1 MAWTD
6 PAITTTAPAPFAGT
20 KAPAVKAV
28 AGHPAVSVADAD
40 AYFLTTPRNA
50 DWVAVGD
57 KQVWLNEANRWV
69 GALCFD
75 QTKDCCGRSFG
86 AAYTEA
92 VSELALALQSN
103 PTALI
108 GGAAG
113 TAALGPVKRQK
124 LDALEVEY
132 FDPRGSGSTATAT
145 APTAKGP
152 LVLQRFP
159 WLKDILQCWLINTGS
174 SNLIRR
180 VRS

>member
-1 MAWTD
+1 MTLPLITPAMANTY
-6 PAITTTAPAPFAGT
+6 FA
-20 KAPAVKAV
+20 
-28 AGHPAVSVADAD
+28 
-40 AYFLTTPRNA
+40 TTPRDA
-50 DWVAVGD
+50 QWSAI
-57 KQVWLNEANRWV
+57 R
-69 GALCFD
+69 GAD
-75 QTKDCCGRSFG
+75 QTISLTEAQTWLGQLCWNTTADCCGNTFDAS
-86 AAYTEA
+86 YTRA
-92 VSELALALQSN
+92 VSELALALHSN

-108 GGAAG
+108 GGGAA

-159 WLKDILQCWLINTGS
+159 WLKDIIGCFLTNTGS